1 MRRPDIISDER
12 IQRLIQQFCFFDF
25 LGKGTA
31 GRRDTL
37 LPDGRVSD
45 LGVVRQVHCLVVLHQ
60 LRVYAVR
67 VLR

>member
-1 MRRPDIISDER
+1 MRRPDIISDKR
-12 IQRLIQQFCFFDF
+12 LQRLIQQFGFFDF
-25 LGKGTA
+25 LGERTA

-37 LPDGRVSD
+37 LPSGRVSD
-45 LGVVRQVHCLVVLHQ
+45 LGVVRQIHCLVVLHQ